1 MFRTIVNIL
10 IKDFKISSVFFLIF
24 LMVVG
29 SIFEIFSI
37 GVIIPL
43 ISAFSAENLNDIF
56 FFKYIDVIFE
66 ISSKGDLISVLGKII
81 LVFFLIKFI
90 FLNLLT
96 LKLNKFIANVN
107 KTTSSNLLKI
117 YLKKNYEWLTNDN
130 RSNIIHIVFT
140 EVNNFC
146 GNALSGFLFLGTELF
161 NLIGII
167 IILFFFNTKIFVA
180 VILMG
185 LIFFPIIYFITK
197 KYSYR
202 MGNTRQTLEL
212 KLIKVVNENL
222 KGIKEFL
229 IYKRSAF
236 LNKSFYD
243 LKDKLTRISFL
254 HESLQ
259 DCTRYTIEFI
269 GIIFLLSIIMM
280 TGSNGFS
287 NNEDTLLILGVYAV
301 AFVRIMPSLNRMS
314 TQLQRL
320 RFGISSGEKILDYYE
335 NQSKDTLAKINDTS
349 FSDSIEFKNVSFK
362 FKDQVNFLFEN
373 VNLKIKKNETIG
385 IIGESGG
392 GKTTISNMIMGLLEP
407 TEGNIFIDNND
418 AILNKLSLQ
427 SKIGFVSQNFFALD
441 DSVFN
446 NITLS
451 EKKIKI
457 SNLKFALKNSLI
469 YDAIKNKQLN
479 LKQNIGDFG
488 LKVSGGQLQ
497 RINIARAL
505 YRRPEILILDEP
517 TSALDNKNQILLNEI
532 ILKLKNK
539 MTIIIIS
546 HDKDL
551 INNCDQKYEVVNKKV
566 IKLDL

>member
-1 MFRTIVNIL
+1 
-10 IKDFKISSVFFLIF
+10 VF
-24 LMVVG
+24 
-29 SIFEIFSI
+29 
-37 GVIIPL
+37 
-43 ISAFSAENLNDIF
+43 
-56 FFKYIDVIFE
+56 FE
-66 ISSKGDLISVLGKII
+66 ISSKGDLVSVLAKII

-167 IILFFFNTKIFVA
+167 IILFFFNAKIFVA

-202 MGNTRQTLEL
+202 MGNTRQILEL

-280 TGSNGFS
+280 TGINGFS

-335 NQSKDTLAKINDTS
+335 NQSKDTLAKINDAS
-349 FSDSIEFKNVSFK
+349 FNDSIEFKNVSFK

-373 VNLKIKKNETIG
+373 VNIKIKKNETIG

-446 NITLS
+446 NITLG

-479 LKQNIGDFG
+479 LKKNIGDFG

-505 YRRPEILILDEP
+505 YRQPEILILDEP
-517 TSALDNKNQILLNEI
+517 TSALDNKNQILLNKI

-546 HDKDL
+546 HNKDL
-551 INNCDQKYEVVNKKV
+551 INNCDQKYEVINKKV